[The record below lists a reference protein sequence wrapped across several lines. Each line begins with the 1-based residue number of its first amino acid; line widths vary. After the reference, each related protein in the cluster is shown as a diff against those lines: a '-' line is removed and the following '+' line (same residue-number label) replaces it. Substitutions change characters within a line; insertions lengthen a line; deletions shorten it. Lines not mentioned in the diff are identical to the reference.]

1 VGDSPDGQGT
11 RRRVGIDGAGSA
23 AGTAV
28 DDQPGG
34 SSTIARGVT
43 FRTASRVA
51 LVVGTILTLV
61 NQGAIMMDGDSTV
74 GTWVRVG
81 VNYLVPYLVS
91 SVGYIAPFRMRS

>member
-1 VGDSPDGQGT
+1 MARGRDD
-11 RRRVGIDGAGSA
+11 GSA
-23 AGTAV
+23 STARV
-28 DDQPGG
+28 RPPVPPWTTNREGAVL
-34 SSTIARGVT
+34 IARGVT

>member
-1 VGDSPDGQGT
+1 MARGRDD
-11 RRRVGIDGAGSA
+11 GSA
-23 AGTAV
+23 STARV
-28 DDQPGG
+28 RPPVPPWTTNREGAVL
-34 SSTIARGVT
+34 IARG
-43 FRTASRVA
+43 VA

>member
-1 VGDSPDGQGT
+1 M
-11 RRRVGIDGAGSA
+11 
-23 AGTAV
+23 
-28 DDQPGG
+28 
-34 SSTIARGVT
+34 
-43 FRTASRVA
+43 A